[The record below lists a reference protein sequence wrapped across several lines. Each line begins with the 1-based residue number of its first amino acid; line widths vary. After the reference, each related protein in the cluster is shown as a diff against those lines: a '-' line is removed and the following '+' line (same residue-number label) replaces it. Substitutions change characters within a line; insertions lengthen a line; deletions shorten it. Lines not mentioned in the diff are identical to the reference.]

1 MTVLHPSAR
10 PEKTAPA
17 ESTTVVPLV
26 PEDQGSREGRRRI
39 VTMRRSDLL
48 AVGGAALGAVATT
61 ALLFVQLAPLS
72 GTLGFVLVTYA
83 LFLVLYAVLVS
94 FDETTTAVRDRVA
107 AAVVHSLAAVLMAAL
122 VLVVAYTLARGLG
135 ALRNLN
141 FFTSDLQAAGPLEP
155 LTVGGVLHGVVGTLQ
170 QITIALLITIPVG
183 ISCAVFL
190 NEVPGRFSRFVRTIV
205 EAMTALP
212 SVVVGLFIYATLIL
226 SLGFGKSGFAA
237 AVAIS
242 VEMLPIIIRAADVV
256 LRLVAGSLKEA
267 SYALGAGHWR
277 TVWHV
282 TLPTARSGLTTAV
295 ILGTARGIGETTP
308 VLLTAGFTAALN
320 ANPFSGPQVSLPLL
334 AFSLVKSPQQ
344 TMIERGFGAAAVLM
358 LLVLLLFVIA
368 RVIGGRAPGDVTA
381 RGGRK
386 RVAQS
391 ARDVERFTTRSNPP
405 T

>member
-1 MTVLHPSAR
+1 MTVLHPSVR
-10 PEKTAPA
+10 PEKNAPA

-26 PEDQGSREGRRRI
+26 PEDQASHEGRRRI
-39 VTMRRSDLL
+39 VTMRRSDLF
-48 AVGGAALGAVATT
+48 AVGGAALGALATT
-61 ALLFVQLAPLS
+61 ALLFLQLAPLS
-72 GTLGFVLVTYA
+72 GTLGFVLVAYA

-141 FFTSDLQAAGPLEP
+141 FFTSDLQTAGPLEP
-155 LTVGGVLHGVVGTLQ
+155 LTVGGVLHGVVGTLE

-334 AFSLVKSPQQ
+334 AFSLVKSPQR

-405 T
+405 S

>member
-26 PEDQGSREGRRRI
+26 PEDQGSREGRRRV

-48 AVGGAALGAVATT
+48 AVGGAALGALATT
-61 ALLFVQLAPLS
+61 ALLFLQLAPLS

-334 AFSLVKSPQQ
+334 AFSLVKSPQR

>member
-10 PEKTAPA
+10 PGTTAPA
-17 ESTTVVPLV
+17 GSTTVVRLV
-26 PEDQGSREGRRRI
+26 PEDQGSRESRRRV

-48 AVGGAALGAVATT
+48 AAGGAALGALATT
-61 ALLFVQLAPLS
+61 ALLFLELAPLS
-72 GTLGFVLVTYA
+72 GTLGFILGAYA

-141 FFTSDLQAAGPLEP
+141 FFTSDLQTAGPLEP
-155 LTVGGVLHGVVGTLQ
+155 LTVGGVLHGVVGTLE

-212 SVVVGLFIYATLIL
+212 SVVVGLFVYATLIL

-334 AFSLVKSPQQ
+334 AFSLVKSPQR

-381 RGGRK
+381 RGGR
-386 RVAQS
+386 RRTARS
-391 ARDVERFTTRSNPP
+391 ARDVARFTTRRNPP
-405 T
+405 S

>member
-1 MTVLHPSAR
+1 MTVLYPPAR
-10 PEKTAPA
+10 PGTTAPA
-17 ESTTVVPLV
+17 ESTTVVRLG
-26 PEDQGSREGRRRI
+26 PEDAGSRESRRR
-39 VTMRRSDLL
+39 VVSMRRSDLL
-48 AVGGAALGAVATT
+48 AAGGAALGALATT
-61 ALLFVQLAPLS
+61 ALLFLQLAPLS
-72 GTLGFVLVTYA
+72 GTLGFILVAYA

-107 AAVVHSLAAVLMAAL
+107 AVVVHSLAAVLMAAL

-141 FFTSDLQAAGPLEP
+141 FFTSDLQTAGPLEP
-155 LTVGGVLHGVVGTLQ
+155 LTVGGVLHGVVGTLE

-212 SVVVGLFIYATLIL
+212 SVVVGLFVYATLIL

-242 VEMLPIIIRAADVV
+242 VEMLPIIIRASDVV

-334 AFSLVKSPQQ
+334 AFSLVKSPQR
-344 TMIERGFGAAAVLM
+344 TMIERGFGAAAVLL

-381 RGGRK
+381 RGGR
-386 RVAQS
+386 RRLAQS
-391 ARDVERFTTRSNPP
+391 ARDVERFTARRNPP
-405 T
+405 S

>member
-10 PEKTAPA
+10 TGTTAPVV
-17 ESTTVVPLV
+17 STTVVRLV
-26 PEDQGSREGRRRI
+26 PEDQGSRESRRRV

-48 AVGGAALGAVATT
+48 AAGGAALGALATT
-61 ALLFVQLAPLS
+61 ALLFLELAPLS
-72 GTLGFVLVTYA
+72 GTLGFILVAYA

-141 FFTSDLQAAGPLEP
+141 FFTSDLQTAGPLEP
-155 LTVGGVLHGVVGTLQ
+155 LTVGGVLHGVVGTLE

-212 SVVVGLFIYATLIL
+212 SVVVGLFVYATLIL

-242 VEMLPIIIRAADVV
+242 VEMLPIIIRASDVV

-334 AFSLVKSPQQ
+334 AFSLVKSPQR

-381 RGGRK
+381 RGGRR

-391 ARDVERFTTRSNPP
+391 ARDVARFTTRRNPP
-405 T
+405 S

>member
-10 PEKTAPA
+10 PEKTTPA

-48 AVGGAALGAVATT
+48 AVGGAALGALATT
-61 ALLFVQLAPLS
+61 ALLFLQLAPLS
-72 GTLGFVLVTYA
+72 GTLGFVLVAYA

-141 FFTSDLQAAGPLEP
+141 FFTSDLQTAGPLEP
-155 LTVGGVLHGVVGTLQ
+155 LTVGGVLHGVVGTLE

-308 VLLTAGFTAALN
+308 VLLTAGLTAALN

-334 AFSLVKSPQQ
+334 AFSLVKSPQR

>member
-17 ESTTVVPLV
+17 ESTTVVPLAT
-26 PEDQGSREGRRRI
+26 EDQGSREGRRRI

-48 AVGGAALGAVATT
+48 AVGGAALGALATT
-61 ALLFVQLAPLS
+61 ALLFLQLAPLS
-72 GTLGFVLVTYA
+72 GTLGFVLVAYA

-141 FFTSDLQAAGPLEP
+141 FFTSDLQTAGPLEP
-155 LTVGGVLHGVVGTLQ
+155 LTVGGVLHGVVGTLE

-308 VLLTAGFTAALN
+308 VLLTAGLTAALN

-334 AFSLVKSPQQ
+334 AFSLVKSPQR

>member
-10 PEKTAPA
+10 PGTAAPTG
-17 ESTTVVPLV
+17 STTVVRLV
-26 PEDQGSREGRRRI
+26 PDDQGPRESRRRV

-48 AVGGAALGAVATT
+48 AASGAALGALATT
-61 ALLFVQLAPLS
+61 ALLFLELAPLS
-72 GTLGFVLVTYA
+72 GTLGFILVAYA

-141 FFTSDLQAAGPLEP
+141 FFTSDLQTAGPLEP
-155 LTVGGVLHGVVGTLQ
+155 LTVGGVLHGVVGTLE

-212 SVVVGLFIYATLIL
+212 SVVVGLFVYATLIL

-242 VEMLPIIIRAADVV
+242 VEMLPIIIRASDVV

-334 AFSLVKSPQQ
+334 AFSLVKSPQR
-344 TMIERGFGAAAVLM
+344 TMIERGFGAAAVLL

-381 RGGRK
+381 RGGRR

-391 ARDVERFTTRSNPP
+391 ARDVERFTTRRNPP
-405 T
+405 S